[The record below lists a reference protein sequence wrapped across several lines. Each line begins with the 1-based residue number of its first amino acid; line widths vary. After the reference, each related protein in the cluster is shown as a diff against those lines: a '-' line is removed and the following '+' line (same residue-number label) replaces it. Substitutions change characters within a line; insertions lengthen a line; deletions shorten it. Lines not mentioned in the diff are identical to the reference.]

1 MKTKIFFFIIAS
13 ILIAQTAICQDL
25 LSGNIT
31 PTPKDLVLKV
41 SQFGQ
46 FIKRFNYEEDFLG
59 NKITPSFSK
68 KICRNDYINFLFNKE
83 DRRLDTASN
92 KGSKEYYLLKD
103 EFIKKVVEKNF
114 KIDRISDSL
123 YSVAICEVSYK
134 NMPALIQL
142 VLKQESIN
150 NGIAWVISDVTADFL
165 YTKDYNAS
173 ILKFIPPTSN
183 EVNYIHLK
191 NIFDNRDSM
200 SGYAYPGYTCNR
212 LSIFFQLIHSG
223 DIQYKNVKSL
233 VYLISDIPGY
243 VVHVSEYNR
252 EGENSGWL
260 IENIARNN
268 KPMKDYIK
276 SVVLFV
282 N

>member
-1 MKTKIFFFIIAS
+1 LKTKIFFFIIAS

-114 KIDRISDSL
+114 KIDRISNSL
-123 YSVAICEVSYK
+123 YSVAICEVS
-134 NMPALIQL
+134 
-142 VLKQESIN
+142 
-150 NGIAWVISDVTADFL
+150 
-165 YTKDYNAS
+165 
-173 ILKFIPPTSN
+173 
-183 EVNYIHLK
+183 
-191 NIFDNRDSM
+191 
-200 SGYAYPGYTCNR
+200 
-212 LSIFFQLIHSG
+212 
-223 DIQYKNVKSL
+223 
-233 VYLISDIPGY
+233 
-243 VVHVSEYNR
+243 
-252 EGENSGWL
+252 
-260 IENIARNN
+260 
-268 KPMKDYIK
+268 
-276 SVVLFV
+276 
-282 N
+282 

>member
-1 MKTKIFFFIIAS
+1 MIILLIFQIV
-13 ILIAQTAICQDL
+13 QKNYGQEL
-25 LSGNIT
+25 LTGNKT

-59 NKITPSFSK
+59 NKISTSFSK
-68 KICRNDYINFLFNKE
+68 KITRSDYIGFLFNKE
-83 DRRLDTASN
+83 DKRFDPA
-92 KGSKEYYLLKD
+92 SKEYSKEYCLMKD
-103 EFIKKVVEKNF
+103 EFIKKTVEKDF
-114 KIDRISDSL
+114 KLNRISDSL
-123 YSVAICEVSYK
+123 YSVAVCEVSYK
-134 NMPALIQL
+134 NIPALVQV

-150 NGIAWVISDVTADFL
+150 KGIAWVISDVSADFI
-165 YTKDYNAS
+165 YSKDYNATS
-173 ILKFIPPTSN
+173 LKFIPPTSN

-191 NIFDNRDSM
+191 NIFNNRDSM
-200 SGYAYPGYTCNR
+200 SNYAYPGYTCNR

-233 VYLISDIPGY
+233 VYFICDIPGWIIQ
-243 VVHVSEYNR
+243 VREFNR

-260 IENIARNN
+260 IENIDRTD
-268 KPMKDYIK
+268 KPMKDYMK
-276 SVVLFV
+276 LAVQFV